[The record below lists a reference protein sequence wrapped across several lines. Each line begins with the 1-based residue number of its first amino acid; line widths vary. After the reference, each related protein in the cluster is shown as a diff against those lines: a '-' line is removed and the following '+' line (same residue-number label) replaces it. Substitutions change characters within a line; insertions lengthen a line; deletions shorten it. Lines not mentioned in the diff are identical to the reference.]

1 MRHSV
6 AAAPDRRLLAA
17 CQAGGASR
25 RRQEV
30 RVVIAVFLMGVF
42 LEYLQHL
49 IYHNTMEWRDVR
61 DDALAI
67 LAGFAAYR
75 LAGRRNRFFGAIET
89 HRP

>member
-1 MRHSV
+1 MHREIHFFAFAG
-6 AAAPDRRLLAA
+6 AAILLLL
-17 CQAGGASR
+17 SWN